1 MDIIAITTIVSLA
14 AIAAALFARLR
25 SEQAAARRTARENEC
40 LLSEKEQCREALQ
53 EARTRSAEQQA
64 AADRTLAA
72 AQTEAARQLAETR
85 AEADKRLAEAR
96 AEIRIWSERFETQ
109 TAERGKL
116 EKQFTDYF
124 QNLANDILEDKTKR
138 FTETN
143 RQNIGDL
150 LRPLGENLEKF
161 RQRIEQEAA
170 ERKVLEAEIRR
181 LHETSNQVSR
191 EANNLAAALRGNS
204 KAQGDWGEMILET
217 LLESSGL
224 QKGIHFRVQEDF
236 RTEEGAHVRP
246 DVVLLL
252 PGDKQMVIDS
262 KVSLTAYAA
271 YAEADGADG
280 SARKAALAAH
290 VASVRKHID
299 ELAGKS
305 YQKLTSASPDFVIM
319 FVPNEPAFLVAL
331 QSDPKLWD
339 DAYRRKV
346 ILSSP
351 TNLFAI
357 LKIVDDLW
365 RRDNQD
371 RYALEIA
378 RQGGAL
384 YDKFVGF
391 AENFL
396 AVGDALG
403 RTDKAYRAALGQL
416 REGNGNLVRR
426 AESLRKLGV
435 KAAKKMP
442 AALAPL
448 DDEETAE
455 EADGNVLPD
464 SSSSAD
470 GETGNT
476 DETGHGR

>member
-25 SEQAAARRTARENEC
+25 SEQAAARRATQENER
-40 LLSEKEQCREALQ
+40 LLSEKEQYREALQ

-365 RRDNQD
+365 RRDSQD

-426 AESLRKLGV
+426 AESLRKLGI

>member
-14 AIAAALFARLR
+14 AIAAALFARLQ
-25 SEQAAARRTARENEC
+25 SEQAAARRAARENER

>member
-25 SEQAAARRTARENEC
+25 SEQAAARRAARENER

-365 RRDNQD
+365 RRDSQD

-464 SSSSAD
+464 SSSSAG

-476 DETGHGR
+476 DETEHGR

>member
-25 SEQAAARRTARENEC
+25 SEQAAARRTARENER

-280 SARKAALAAH
+280 IARKAALAAH

-365 RRDNQD
+365 RRDSQD

-476 DETGHGR
+476 DKTGHGR

>member
-14 AIAAALFARLR
+14 AIAAALLARLR
-25 SEQAAARRTARENEC
+25 SEQAAARRAAQENER
-40 LLSEKEQCREALQ
+40 LLSEKEQYREALQ

-365 RRDNQD
+365 RRDSQD

-476 DETGHGR
+476 VETGHGR

>member
-14 AIAAALFARLR
+14 AIAAALLARLR
-25 SEQAAARRTARENEC
+25 SEQAAARRAAQENER
-40 LLSEKEQCREALQ
+40 LLSEKEQYREALQ

-365 RRDNQD
+365 RRDSQD

-384 YDKFVGF
+384 DDKFVGF

-476 DETGHGR
+476 VETGHGR

>member
-25 SEQAAARRTARENEC
+25 SEQAAARRAAQENER
-40 LLSEKEQCREALQ
+40 LLSEKEQYREALQ

-271 YAEADGADG
+271 YAETDGADG

-365 RRDNQD
+365 RRDSQD

-476 DETGHGR
+476 DEAGHGR